1 MFRTKHGIQLKTQ
14 APNMMFNW
22 KDCVTKIITRWCRI
36 CKFVNISPLDVPCI
50 SRGIEN
56 ISPLCFYT
64 MIVSQ
69 WWIGLATVQ
78 VWHAILKL
86 YNILTF
92 TVTHLHSAVDWKE
105 QPGATPCH
113 ESSQHEDSMLLV
125 ESSNQHSNAGTSV
138 CVRETMCVRESTN
151 NNVMPI
157 PDKSI
162 CCWQV
167 LCDDRSKAIT
177 SSTIVCRVPPTGCA
191 WIQILACFGINNT
204 AFSDSYNIWAD
215 IGGSWVFDIFFVP
228 HWLWTCGPMIS
239 WKVDFPNQQ
248 KSNISPWVPFIIDLI
263 SHSLQVS

>member
-1 MFRTKHGIQLKTQ
+1 MQ
-14 APNMMFNW
+14 NMQI
-22 KDCVTKIITRWCRI
+22 CEYITTWCSMHIERNREH
-36 CKFVNISPLDVPCI
+36 FPLVFLHYDRESMVNRSC
-50 SRGIEN
+50 
-56 ISPLCFYT
+56 
-64 MIVSQ
+64 
-69 WWIGLATVQ
+69 
-78 VWHAILKL
+78 
-86 YNILTF
+86 
-92 TVTHLHSAVDWKE
+92 HS
-105 QPGATPCH
+105 
-113 ESSQHEDSMLLV
+113 
-125 ESSNQHSNAGTSV
+125 TSV
-138 CVRETMCVRESTN
+138 TCHSETLQHFDIHCNPSAFSCGLKRTAWCHSVSWVKPTWGLNAAGRIVQPALQCWHLCVCERETMCVRESTN

-167 LCDDRSKAIT
+167 LRDDRSKAIT